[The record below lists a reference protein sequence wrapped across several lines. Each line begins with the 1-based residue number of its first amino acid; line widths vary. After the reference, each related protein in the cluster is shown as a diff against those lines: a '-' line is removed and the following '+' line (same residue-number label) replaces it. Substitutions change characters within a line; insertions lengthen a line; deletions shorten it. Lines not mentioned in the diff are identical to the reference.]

1 MVKIKMGIDL
11 NILAPPHFSIN
22 SHKAFQSRLREKE
35 KKSKLQERSGAS
47 GSGAERRMKNM

>member
-1 MVKIKMGIDL
+1 MGIDL

>member
-1 MVKIKMGIDL
+1 MGIDL

-35 KKSKLQERSGAS
+35 KKKSKLQERSGAS